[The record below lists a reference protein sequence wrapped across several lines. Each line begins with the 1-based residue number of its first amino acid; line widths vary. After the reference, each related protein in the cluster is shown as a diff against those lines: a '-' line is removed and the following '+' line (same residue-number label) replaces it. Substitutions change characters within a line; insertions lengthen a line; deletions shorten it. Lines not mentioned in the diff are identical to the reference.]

1 MGVVFDFDFD
11 VFYIAVEPL
20 VRDFVHGIWKSS
32 RTSKDFKKE
41 WFEDLIIGFQRA
53 RSGNAGRKMPS
64 TRLLIE
70 PGVPSI
76 SMILFTICSRDVN
89 IGQLCC

>member
-11 VFYIAVEPL
+11 GFYLADEL
-20 VRDFVHGIWKSS
+20 LARDFVRGIWKSS
-32 RTSKDFKKE
+32 RASRDFKKE
-41 WFEDLIIGFQRA
+41 WFEDLVIGFQRA

-70 PGVPSI
+70 PGVPFNLVDFI
-76 SMILFTICSRDVN
+76 HNLFS
-89 IGQLCC
+89 